1 MQRQDVEKAV
11 EKSLQNLRAMGLD
24 AHVLVESEDRAF
36 VFINLKSVLG
46 VISRRIDYPK
56 HKVVFEN
63 PYIVI
68 EVWR

>member
-11 EKSLQNLRAMGLD
+11 ENSLQKLRAMGLD
-24 AHVLVESEDRAF
+24 AHVIVESEDRAF
-36 VFINLKSVLG
+36 VFISLKSVLG
-46 VISRRIDYPK
+46 VIGKKIDYPN
-56 HKVVFEN
+56 HKIVFEN